1 MRAIFTLA
9 LKDLRLLVRDK
20 LGLFWVIAFPL
31 LMALFFGSIF
41 GGSGGGARSMRIATI
56 TDTTSP
62 LAQQF
67 YGQLGKAEVLQLVPM
82 SRDSATM
89 LVRRGEIVAF
99 VEFRSSA
106 ASIFQIFGED
116 SAGIDVGIDPKR
128 KAEAGYLNGLINQAY
143 FTMMQSAMSDTRGW
157 RENLQRGLSSLDTA
171 TGLSTPDRG
180 LYRRFFGSLDV
191 FLGTLDSVNK
201 ADSARDSNRGAAG
214 LLGGVN
220 VKFTDVSVNRAGPR
234 SSFEITFPQS
244 LQWALIGT
252 AAAFGLSIVIERTRG
267 TFLRLRLAPIS
278 RAHILAGKGL
288 ACFLASFTVCVILM
302 IIGILIFKVQV
313 VAPLGLLV
321 AIASSALCFVG
332 LMMLMSVLGK
342 TEASVSGAGWAMF
355 LVFAMIGGGMVPL
368 MMMPRWMAAIANLSP
383 VKWSVLAT
391 EGAIW
396 RGFSAAEMLPPVA
409 VLCGIGIAGYLFGV
423 WILRRADG

>member
-1 MRAIFTLA
+1 MRAILTLA

-41 GGSGGGARSMRIATI
+41 GGSGGGARSMKIATI

-62 LAQQF
+62 LAPQF
-67 YGQLGKAEVLQLVPM
+67 YTQLAKAEVLQLVPM
-82 SRDSATM
+82 PRDSATM

-99 VEFRSSA
+99 VEFRSRA
-106 ASIFQIFGED
+106 ASVFQMFGDD

-157 RENLQRGLSSLDTA
+157 REDLQLGLGSLDTV
-171 TGLSTPDRG
+171 TGLSFPDRE

-191 FLGTLDSVNK
+191 FLSNLDSVNR
-201 ADSARDSNRGAAG
+201 ADSASDSTRAVGG
-214 LLGGVN
+214 FGGVN
-220 VKFTDVSVNRAGPR
+220 VKFSDVSVNRAGPR

-302 IIGILIFKVQV
+302 IIGVLIFKVQV

-321 AIASSALCFVG
+321 AIASSAFCFVG

-355 LVFAMIGGGMVPL
+355 LVFSMIGGGMVPL
-368 MMMPRWMAAIANLSP
+368 MMMPKWMAAIANLSP

-409 VLCGIGIAGYLFGV
+409 VLCGIGIVGYLIGV

>member
-9 LKDLRLLVRDK
+9 VKDLRLLVRDK

-62 LAQQF
+62 LAQRF

-99 VEFRSSA
+99 VEFRSRA
-106 ASIFQIFGED
+106 ASVFQMFSDD

-143 FTMMQSAMSDTRGW
+143 FTMLQSAMSDTHGW
-157 RENLQRGLSSLDTA
+157 RENLQRGLGSLDTA
-171 TGLSTPDRG
+171 TGLSSLDRG
-180 LYRRFFGSLDV
+180 LYRRFFSSLDV
-191 FLGTLDSVNK
+191 FLSNLDSVNRT
-201 ADSARDSNRGAAG
+201 DSTSDSTRSV
-214 LLGGVN
+214 GGFGDVN
-220 VKFTDVSVNRAGPR
+220 VKFTDVSVNRVGPR

-288 ACFLASFTVCVILM
+288 ACFLASFTVCVLLM
-302 IIGILIFKVQV
+302 VIGVLIFKVQV

-321 AIASSALCFVG
+321 AIASSAFCFVG

-355 LVFAMIGGGMVPL
+355 LVFSMIGGGMVPL
-368 MMMPRWMAAIANLSP
+368 MMMPRWMAAIANFSP

-409 VLCGIGIAGYLFGV
+409 VLCGIGVAGYLFGV

>member
-67 YGQLGKAEVLQLVPM
+67 YTQLAKAEVLELVPLP
-82 SRDSATM
+82 RDSAAM

-99 VEFRSSA
+99 VEFRSRA
-106 ASIFQIFGED
+106 ASVCQMFGDD

-143 FTMMQSAMSDTRGW
+143 FTMLQSAMSDTHGW
-157 RENLQRGLSSLDTA
+157 RENLQRGLGSLDTA
-171 TGLSTPDRG
+171 TGLSSLDRG
-180 LYRRFFGSLDV
+180 LFRRFFSSLDV
-191 FLGTLDSVNK
+191 FLSNLDSVNRT
-201 ADSARDSNRGAAG
+201 DSTSDSTRSV
-214 LLGGVN
+214 GGFGDVN
-220 VKFTDVSVNRAGPR
+220 VKFTDVSVNRVGPR

-288 ACFLASFTVCVILM
+288 ACFLASFTVCVLLM
-302 IIGILIFKVQV
+302 VIGVLIFKVQV

-321 AIASSALCFVG
+321 AIASSAFCFVG

-355 LVFAMIGGGMVPL
+355 LVFSMIGGGMVPL
-368 MMMPRWMAAIANLSP
+368 MMMPRWMAAIANFSP